1 MSVWKLD
8 GDFYLLKVST
18 VFCKVSQNT
27 ITCYQEKIY
36 PFPCCFEQEKY
47 CENYHKI
54 SLTPFIFVQATCN
67 ALGAYLAEIQ
77 SRDEQEFIEDI
88 KTKSNISY
96 YCYFA
101 VVLQPEATASDGG
114 TY

>member
-1 MSVWKLD
+1 MVNL
-8 GDFYLLKVST
+8 
-18 VFCKVSQNT
+18 
-27 ITCYQEKIY
+27 IA
-36 PFPCCFEQEKY
+36 
-47 CENYHKI
+47 

-96 YCYFA
+96 YCFLQCFYSLKPPQA
-101 VVLQPEATASDGG
+101 MVVQIEKN
-114 TY
+114 